1 MANTR
6 KRLSL
11 VEYGS
16 PVDLGGEI
24 SAAIGVDRTKANSLL
39 IEAGKRAA
47 SSLGFNYNPI
57 RVDAN
62 GTRAIDFAG
71 LIRLAPSL
79 ELEVAPKFLG
89 LDNDDAAW
97 REDFFFLSTLSRH
110 GRLLATE
117 RLSASGGTPRDLST
131 LVARSMTSMYEA
143 RKRRPLR
150 SYRRVRE
157 VDFFMDGDPDP
168 VDLIFPSP
176 DGFEQEVIRFDRR
189 NGWNA
194 DIVAAAK
201 ELLPEMSDPSAAS
214 SLVRLIEDL
223 TPQNAPANRRK
234 PIPARHETWKPLHE
248 LSIDVLGGLG
258 LNYKRGQ
265 AHAPGYLVNTWRV
278 WEDLLTVAARL
289 GFGRLAVVPQKGFT
303 LGTKTKTKDSSRAVS
318 ELSVFPDCV
327 IEADGARPRMILDA
341 KYKGHVEKGELRIT
355 EADIYEALAF
365 ARATGCNLVALGY
378 PAQPDG
384 MAQPVGTSTVFERVH
399 VDAVQILGIQIESR
413 GISRSGA
420 LRGLASN
427 LTSGLSSAFVS

>member
-1 MANTR
+1 MAHTR
-6 KRLSL
+6 TRLSL
-11 VEYGS
+11 VEYGA
-16 PVDLGGEI
+16 PVDLSRAIVE
-24 SAAIGVDRTKANSLL
+24 AIGVDRTKANSLL
-39 IEAGKRAA
+39 MEAGNRAA
-47 SSLGFNYNPI
+47 SSLRLNYNPI
-57 RVDAN
+57 SVDAK

-89 LDNDDAAW
+89 LDDTDAAW

-110 GRLLATE
+110 GRLLASE

-131 LVARSMTSMYEA
+131 LVARAITSMYED

-157 VDFFMDGDPDP
+157 ADFFIDGDPDP

-176 DGFEQEVIRFDRR
+176 DGFEQELIRFDRR

-201 ELLPEMSDPSAAS
+201 ELLPEVSDPSAAG

-223 TPQNAPANRRK
+223 SPQDTPANRRK
-234 PIPARHETWKPLHE
+234 PIPARYRAWKPLHE

-258 LNYKRGQ
+258 LNYKQGQ
-265 AHAPGYLVNTWRV
+265 AHAPGYLVDTWRV

-289 GFGRLAVVPQKGFT
+289 GFGRNAVVPQRGYP
-303 LGTKTKTKDSSRAVS
+303 LGTKTKISTGAVS
-318 ELSVFPDCV
+318 KLSVYPDCV
-327 IEADGARPRMILDA
+327 IEPDGTRPRMLLDA
-341 KYKGHVEKGELRIT
+341 KYKGHVEKGQLRIG

-365 ARATGCNLVALGY
+365 AKATGCNLVALAY
-378 PAQPDG
+378 PAQPGDVP
-384 MAQPVGTSTVFERVH
+384 QPVGTCTVFERAV
-399 VDAVQILGIQIESR
+399 VDAVQIVGIQIESR
-413 GISRSGA
+413 LISKTGA
-420 LRGLASN
+420 LRVFAANMAAGVAA
-427 LTSGLSSAFVS
+427 AFA

>member
-1 MANTR
+1 VGHIR

-16 PVDLGGEI
+16 PVDLSREI
-24 SAAIGVDRTKANSLL
+24 STALGVDRTKANSLL
-39 IEAGKRAA
+39 TDAGSRAA
-47 SSLGFNYNPI
+47 SSLGLNYNPI
-57 RVDAN
+57 SVDAR
-62 GTRAIDFAG
+62 GARAVDFAG

-89 LDNDDAAW
+89 LDDADAAW

-131 LVARSMTSMYEA
+131 LVARSITSMYEA

-157 VDFFMDGDPDP
+157 ADFFVDGDPDP

-176 DGFEQEVIRFDRR
+176 DGFEQEIIRFDRR

-201 ELLPEMSDPSAAS
+201 ELLPEVSDPSAVG

-223 TPQNAPANRRK
+223 TPQRGPASRRK
-234 PIPARHETWKPLHE
+234 AIPARHRAWRPLHE
-248 LSIDVLGGLG
+248 LSVDVLGGLG
-258 LNYKRGQ
+258 LNYKQGQ
-265 AHAPGYLVNTWRV
+265 AHAPGYLVSTWRV
-278 WEDLLTVAARL
+278 WEDLLTVGARL
-289 GFGRLAVVPQKGFT
+289 GFGRSAVVPQKGFA
-303 LGTKTKTKDSSRAVS
+303 LGTKTKVS
-318 ELSVFPDCV
+318 TGTVSKLSVFPDCV
-327 IEADGARPRMILDA
+327 IESDGPRPRILLDA
-341 KYKGHVEKGELRIT
+341 KYKGHVEKGQLRIT

-365 ARATGCNLVALGY
+365 SRATGCNLVVLAY
-378 PAQPDG
+378 PAQPGDVP
-384 MAQPVGTSTVFERVH
+384 QPVGTCIVFEKAQVE
-399 VDAVQILGIQIESR
+399 AVRIIGIHIESR
-413 GISRSGA
+413 LISKSGA
-420 LRGLASN
+420 LRTFSAN
-427 LTSGLSSAFVS
+427 LTTGIAGALL